1 MEEVRGTNIKSHK
14 ITLNNRGFGNITG
27 VIAVIS
33 FDPNE
38 ILLETEQGMLL
49 IKGNELNV
57 TKLTLDKGEVDVDG
71 KVDSFTYS
79 DMKPGIKGE
88 NGLFD
93 RLFK

>member
-1 MEEVRGTNIKSHK
+1 MEEVRNVKGQR
-14 ITLNNRGFGNITG
+14 ITLNNRGTGVITG
-27 VIAVIS
+27 VNAVIS

-49 IKGNELNV
+49 IKGKDLNV
-57 TKLTLDKGEVDVDG
+57 TKLTLDKGEVEVDG
-71 KVDSFTYS
+71 RVDSFTYS

-88 NGLFD
+88 NGFLE